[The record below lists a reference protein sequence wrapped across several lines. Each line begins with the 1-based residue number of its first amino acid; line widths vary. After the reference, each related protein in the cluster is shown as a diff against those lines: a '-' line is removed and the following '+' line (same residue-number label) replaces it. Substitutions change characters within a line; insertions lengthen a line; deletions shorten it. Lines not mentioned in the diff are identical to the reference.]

1 MASVAASE
9 NQWFKGRVKAVTS
22 GDCLVITALTH
33 NRAGPP
39 PEKTITLSSLMAPK
53 LVSPPQARRGGGID
67 EPFAWESREF
77 LRKLC
82 IGKEVTFKVDYKVEA
97 IAGREF
103 GSVYLANE
111 NLAKLVVQNGWAKV
125 REPGQQNKDKVS
137 PCISELL
144 QLEELAKQEGLGRWS
159 KVPGAAEA
167 SVRNLPPSAVGDSG
181 NFDAMGLLAA
191 SKGKPMEAI
200 VEQVRDG
207 STIRVYLLPEYQFVQ
222 VFVAGLQV
230 CSPVFV

>member
-1 MASVAASE
+1 MI
-9 NQWFKGRVKAVTS
+9 Q
-22 GDCLVITALTH
+22 
-33 NRAGPP
+33 
-39 PEKTITLSSLMAPK
+39 
-53 LVSPPQARRGGGID
+53 
-67 EPFAWESREF
+67 
-77 LRKLC
+77 
-82 IGKEVTFKVDYKVEA
+82 
-97 IAGREF
+97 
-103 GSVYLANE
+103 
-111 NLAKLVVQNGWAKV
+111 
-125 REPGQQNKDKVS
+125 
-137 PCISELL
+137 
-144 QLEELAKQEGLGRWS
+144 
-159 KVPGAAEA
+159 VPGAAEA